1 MENHLFEILDAQV
14 LKDGRE
20 YELQKVANI
29 AKRCLSLN
37 GKERPT
43 MKEVALEL
51 EGLRRFEGYS
61 HVERKI
67 HEVECIIDKPIGLWD
82 TEFCC
87 FSSTKPYPYTGDHTT
102 ENGDPYHWPS
112 VVRALVVHFL
122 ASSSSSSSSPPP
134 LSSALRLLVVVALNL
149 L

>member
-1 MENHLFEILDAQV
+1 MFIALGLFFVELLTGEKPISFTRPLVGRNIVTYFISAIMENHHFEILDAQV
-14 LKDGRE
+14 LKDGRV

-61 HVERKI
+61 HVERKN
-67 HEVECIIDKPIGLWD
+67 
-82 TEFCC
+82 
-87 FSSTKPYPYTGDHTT
+87 S
-102 ENGDPYHWPS
+102 
-112 VVRALVVHFL
+112 
-122 ASSSSSSSSPPP
+122 
-134 LSSALRLLVVVALNL
+134 
-149 L
+149 